1 MTFGSSRVTFIG
13 GRIAS
18 RRIDLCGEDHDRGR
32 SALPHEMS
40 HVILADHFGRRGP
53 PRWAEEGIS
62 LLADGAKKQARHQDD
77 LNDAMKSGTTF
88 SFGHLA
94 AVESQPA
101 ANQLPV
107 FYAQSASL
115 TRYLVGL
122 KSPREFVVFL
132 EAAQRRG
139 YDDAAHDVYGLAG
152 MREMERAWLA
162 DVSRQTR
169 ALTNLARES
178 LPVATSKDKI
188 AIHLR

>member
-1 MTFGSSRVTFIG
+1 MTFGSSRVTFNG

-32 SALPHEMS
+32 SALAHEMS

-62 LLADGAKKQARHQDD
+62 LLADGAKKQARHQED
-77 LNDAMKSGTTF
+77 LRDAMKSGTTF
-88 SFGHLA
+88 SFGRLA
-94 AVESQPA
+94 TVESQPA
-101 ANQLPV
+101 GNELAV

-122 KSPREFVVFL
+122 KSPRDFLVFV
-132 EAAQRRG
+132 ETAQRRG
-139 YDDAAHDVYGLAG
+139 YDNAAHDVYGLAG

-162 DVSRQTR
+162 DVARQTY
-169 ALTNLARES
+169 ALTNFAGES
-178 LPVATSKDKI
+178 VPVETAKDKI